1 MGSESSSRMTWRKAA
16 LKVGTD
22 FFGWLCWAARC
33 HVLPRHTCR
42 WGTWLQG
49 QRPRNDSSDTP
60 IASSSTQL
68 RSYKCKSVTQGIRRY
83 PIRSGTLNCLLF
95 IAFFSSIVSLTR
107 WHNYSIPLSKYVIIG
122 FLRDSCYFSH
132 EMAVYQ
138 IKKAGAMRG
147 DWSTNQDPQ
156 ANQNPR
162 CLLPSAG
169 VQLLVLQFLGLN
181 NNKKMCNSTSRPEF
195 MCIKRNGLF

>member
-33 HVLPRHTCR
+33 HVLPRRTCR

-156 ANQNPR
+156 ANQNSKMP
-162 CLLPSAG
+162 PPISWSSA
-169 VQLLVLQFLGLN
+169 LGSSVSGSEQQ
-181 NNKKMCNSTSRPEF
+181 KKNV
-195 MCIKRNGLF
+195 